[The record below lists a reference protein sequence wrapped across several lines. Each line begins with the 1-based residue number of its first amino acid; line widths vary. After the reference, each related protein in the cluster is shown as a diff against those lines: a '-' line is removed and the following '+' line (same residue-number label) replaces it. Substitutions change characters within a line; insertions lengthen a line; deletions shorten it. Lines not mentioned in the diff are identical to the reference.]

1 MKNLNTI
8 LLVILMVAVGVLYYL
23 HFNTTP
29 NKADAKPVAKTTE
42 QVSNNDVQIPLI
54 AFVELDSLNE
64 NITYIKNK
72 RKELEAEQ
80 RSIEIEWENGYKDLE
95 RQRDN
100 FLKKGNAITQ
110 EEAQQMQI
118 SLMSQQEKIDQ
129 RKQTKIQRLSER
141 SYTAMEGIQEELKKF
156 VDEYNSDKRYMYIL
170 TTGTGLDYLLYKDST
185 LNITDDVIKGMNEK
199 LDKKKD

>member
-29 NKADAKPVAKTTE
+29 NKVDAKPVAKTTE

-156 VDEYNSDKRYMYIL
+156 VHEYNSDKRYMYIL